1 MLASLL
7 SFLLVIVAKVEAV
20 QKDLVF
26 CVLSEQERVKCE
38 VRIIENVPSSW
49 FLVWLFDILRWFCL

>member
-1 MLASLL
+1 MSKMLASLL
-7 SFLLVIVAKVEAV
+7 GFLLVIVARVDAV

-49 FLVWLFDILRWFCL
+49 FLV